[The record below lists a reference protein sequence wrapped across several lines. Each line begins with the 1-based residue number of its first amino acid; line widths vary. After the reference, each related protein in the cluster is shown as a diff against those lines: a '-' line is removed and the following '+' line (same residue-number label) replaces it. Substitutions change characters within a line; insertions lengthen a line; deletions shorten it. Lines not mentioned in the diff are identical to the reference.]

1 MTNAQRG
8 EVILTMG
15 DRQISGRMTLD
26 TLMRI
31 ESSLGMSI
39 VKAMRLVAD
48 GDLTTAQIIGILL
61 PIVKAGD
68 EHLDESELKKIIWE
82 RESERER
89 KLSERSQEFSCRHCR
104 QGTLGETIWRTKL
117 RSSRLSTLAGF
128 HGDRPR

>member
-15 DRQISGRMTLD
+15 DRQIAGRMTLD

-82 RESERER
+82 NGVTEALREVARVLMQA
-89 KLSERSQEFSCRHCR
+89 LSAGDS
-104 QGTLGETIWRTKL
+104 GGND
-117 RSSRLSTLAGF
+117 LA
-128 HGDRPR
+128 DEVPQ

>member
-1 MTNAQRG
+1 
-8 EVILTMG
+8 MG
-15 DRQISGRMTLD
+15 DRQIAGRMTLD

-82 RESERER
+82 NGVTEALREVARVLMQA
-89 KLSERSQEFSCRHCR
+89 LSAGDS
-104 QGTLGETIWRTKL
+104 GGND
-117 RSSRLSTLAGF
+117 LA
-128 HGDRPR
+128 DEAPQ

>member
-82 RESERER
+82 NGVTEALREVARVLMQA
-89 KLSERSQEFSCRHCR
+89 LSAGDS
-104 QGTLGETIWRTKL
+104 GGND
-117 RSSRLSTLAGF
+117 LA
-128 HGDRPR
+128 DEAPQ